1 MAESGGHWSTL
12 AEAQK
17 LTQSTLIPGVIEID
31 IKRGNPVDRIP
42 VAQAANAGKS
52 IKFVM
57 EATGNESSVSAVDI
71 GEQLS
76 WSEDVTY
83 TEVEKE
89 LKRLYIQRKLDQF
102 VRDIYGNIN
111 NYRAQV
117 VLEMEK
123 GLKRKI
129 GDKMIYGD
137 LTYAAGNADWDGLHA
152 IAAEHG
158 ATPGTGTG
166 HEYLNIDQAH
176 VGLSL
181 KNMRDM
187 EDAGKAGW
195 DEIWMP
201 FNIMRWFDA
210 AYQERGINIAT
221 PAANVLPNMAMISFG
236 WNEMGKRVAFWD
248 GIPIVRTDYLV
259 AEQYNTGTGA
269 TSDARAKYTSGTANY
284 SIFFLKFGNVM
295 ARQPGIT
302 FAYGGTEGAGDLYKL
317 VLFPNLEEYD
327 AEGLR
332 MVTYG
337 AMLWGSTFS
346 VGRIFDIYDIAIT
359 V

>member
-17 LTQSTLIPGVIEID
+17 LTQSTLIPGVIEVD
-31 IKRGNPVDRIP
+31 IKRGNPTDRLP
-42 VAQAANAGKS
+42 VAQAANSGKS
-52 IKFVM
+52 IKFVR
-57 EATGNESSVSAVDI
+57 ELTGTEGSVAHVDI
-71 GEQLS
+71 GEELS

-83 TEVEKE
+83 SEVEVI
-89 LKRLYIQRKLDQF
+89 LQRLYIQRKLDQF
-102 VRDIYGNIN
+102 VRDIYGTIN

-117 VLEMEK
+117 MLEMEK

-129 GDKMIYGD
+129 GDRILYGD
-137 LTYAAGNADWDGLHA
+137 YTYSSGNKEWDGLHA
-152 IAAEHG
+152 LAAEHG

-166 HEYLNIDQAH
+166 HENLNIDQANA
-176 VGLSL
+176 GLSL
-181 KNMRDM
+181 ANLRKI

-201 FNIMRWFDA
+201 FEIMRWVDA
-210 AYQERGINIAT
+210 AYQEKGFAGLAYN
-221 PAANVLPNMAMISFG
+221 AAGSMGMISFG
-236 WNEMGKRVAFWD
+236 YNELGKRIAFWN

-259 AEQYNTGTGA
+259 AEQADTGTGA
-269 TSDARAKYTSGTANY
+269 SSDARTKYASGTKNY
-284 SIFFLKFGNVM
+284 SIFFLKFGNVLE
-295 ARQPGIT
+295 RQPGVT

-317 VLFPNLEEYD
+317 VLFPNLEDYD
-327 AEGLR
+327 AEGMR

-337 AMLWGSTFS
+337 AMLAGSTFS
-346 VGRIFDIYDIAIT
+346 VGRIWDIYDAAIT

>member
-17 LTQSTLIPGVIEID
+17 LTASTLIPGVIEID

-117 VLEMEK
+117 MLEMEK

-137 LTYAAGNADWDGLHA
+137 LTYATGNVDWDGLHA

-166 HEYLNIDQAH
+166 HENLNIDQANA
-176 VGLSL
+176 GLSL
-181 KNMRDM
+181 ANMRTL

-201 FNIMRWFDA
+201 FEIMRWFDA
-210 AYQERGINIAT
+210 AYQEKGFLGLAT
-221 PAANVLPNMAMISFG
+221 ATAGTMGMISFG
-236 WNEMGKRVAFWD
+236 WNELGKRVAFWN

-259 AEQYNTGTGA
+259 AEQADTGTGA
-269 TSDARAKYTSGTANY
+269 SANARAKYTTGTKNY
-284 SIFFLKFGNVM
+284 SIFFLKYGNVM

-317 VLFPNLEEYD
+317 VLFPNLEDYD
-327 AEGLR
+327 AEGMR
-332 MVTYG
+332 MITYG

-346 VGRIFDIYDIAIT
+346 VGRIWDVYDAAIT

>member
-1 MAESGGHWSTL
+1 MAESGGHWNTL

-17 LTQSTLIPGVIEID
+17 LTQSTLIPGVIETD
-31 IKRGNPVDRIP
+31 IKRGNPIDRIP

-52 IKFVM
+52 ILFVM
-57 EATGNESSVSAVDI
+57 EATGTENSVVAVDI
-71 GEQLS
+71 GEELS

-83 TEVEKE
+83 TEVVKE

-117 VLEMEK
+117 MLEMEK

-129 GDKMIYGD
+129 GDKMIYAD
-137 LTYAAGNADWDGLHA
+137 LTYSADNVDWDGLHA

-158 ATPGTGTG
+158 ATPGTGIG
-166 HEYLNIDQAH
+166 HENLNIDQNH
-176 VGLSL
+176 LGLSL
-181 KNMRDM
+181 ANMRTL

-201 FNIMRWFDA
+201 FEIMRWFDA
-210 AYQERGINIAT
+210 AYQEKGFLGLAT
-221 PAANVLPNMAMISFG
+221 ATAGSLGMISFG
-236 WNEMGKRVAFWD
+236 WNELGKRVAFWD
-248 GIPIVRTDYLV
+248 GIPIVRTDYLA

-269 TSDARAKYTSGTANY
+269 SADARAKYTSGTKNY
-284 SIFFLKFGNVM
+284 SIFFLKYGNVM

-317 VLFPNLEEYD
+317 VLFPNLEDYD
-327 AEGLR
+327 AEGMR

-346 VGRIFDIYDIAIT
+346 VGRIFDIHDLAIT